1 MAKFNHSRSS
11 CPRASA
17 HVLVLLTIRRL
28 VSPALLLI
36 LILSCF
42 VTQAVA
48 VRHER
53 LVDSWKPVNYH
64 VSLIFSDRLSELSS
78 AKAEITV
85 LSLKDTLSQ
94 IDLDFGEMPVD
105 SVSVNNQAAPYDRSG
120 GYLNIKLAH
129 AMRHGTSFIVAIAY
143 HGKPKDG
150 LMLTADKA
158 GKPSA
163 VGDNWPNRVHYWIP
177 CLDHPAAKAT
187 VTFSITAPA
196 RDTVVANG
204 KLERV
209 ENTSTSTRTWIYTE
223 SVPIPPYCMI
233 VAVGEFARL
242 EPPTREVTPLA
253 YYVPTTDKDFA
264 MQGFAPANPSLKFF
278 SQTIAPY
285 PYEKLALIVGATR
298 FGGMENSSAIV
309 FSSTLFD
316 PRPQARM
323 SSVFKIREGLVAV
336 VAHEIAHQWFG
347 DSVTESTW
355 SDLWLSEGFAEY
367 FAGLFIQ
374 RYEGEQ
380 AFQQYMKE
388 EAERY
393 LNYEKITRT
402 PIHDTET
409 EDLFKLLNPNNYQK
423 GAWVLHMLRSE
434 LGDEKF
440 FHGVR
445 LYYDAHKDS
454 IADSEDLRAAFEKAS
469 GRDLKDFFARWIYGA
484 GHPRYELSWE
494 WKTNT
499 KKVRLVL
506 RQLQTEPAFPNALPV
521 DILTAT
527 GKRRVTLKPTGKQT
541 IEEVKL
547 NEPPTTVNID
557 PDNIVLKEAQ
567 AIKARVTS

>member
-1 MAKFNHSRSS
+1 
-11 CPRASA
+11 
-17 HVLVLLTIRRL
+17 
-28 VSPALLLI
+28 
-36 LILSCF
+36 
-42 VTQAVA
+42 
-48 VRHER
+48 
-53 LVDSWKPVNYH
+53 
-64 VSLIFSDRLSELSS
+64 
-78 AKAEITV
+78 
-85 LSLKDTLSQ
+85 
-94 IDLDFGEMPVD
+94 
-105 SVSVNNQAAPYDRSG
+105 
-120 GYLNIKLAH
+120 
-129 AMRHGTSFIVAIAY
+129 
-143 HGKPKDG
+143 
-150 LMLTADKA
+150 
-158 GKPSA
+158 
-163 VGDNWPNRVHYWIP
+163 
-177 CLDHPAAKAT
+177 
-187 VTFSITAPA
+187 
-196 RDTVVANG
+196 
-204 KLERV
+204 
-209 ENTSTSTRTWIYTE
+209 
-223 SVPIPPYCMI
+223 MI
-233 VAVGEFARL
+233 VAVGEFASL
-242 EPPTREVTPLA
+242 ESPTLEVTPLA

-264 MQGFAPANPSLKFF
+264 MQGFAPALPSLKFF

-316 PRPQARM
+316 PRPQVQI
-323 SSVFKIREGLVAV
+323 SSVFKIREGLVDV

-374 RYEGEQ
+374 RYEGEP

-388 EAERY
+388 EADRY
-393 LNYEKITRT
+393 LSYEKIART

-409 EDLFKLLNPNNYQK
+409 EDLFKLLNANNYQK

-440 FHGVR
+440 FRGVR
-445 LYYDAHKDS
+445 LYYDAHKNS

-506 RQLQTEPAFPNALPV
+506 RQLQTEPAFPNALAV
-521 DILTAT
+521 DIITAT
-527 GKRRVTLKPTGKQT
+527 GKRRVILKPTGKQT

-547 NEPPTTVNID
+547 SEHPSTVNID
-557 PDNIVLKEAQ
+557 PDNTVLKEAQ
-567 AIKARVTS
+567 AMKAR